1 MNFPQRTVQPAIEPV
16 TLSEAKTHL
25 RVDGNDEDAYI
36 ASLITVARTAAED
49 RTGRTLITSTWRY
62 TIDEFP
68 DAIPLANPPIISI
81 VSLQYKRDSDGV
93 IVTLD
98 SQDYLLDNVNQP
110 GWVVPAFG
118 KQWPATR
125 DEINSV
131 IVNYTA
137 GYGSSAA
144 SVPAPLKQWILLAI
158 GDMYDQ
164 SRSLSSERAMVPS
177 KFVDSLL
184 DPYRFFAL

>member
-25 RVDGNDEDAYI
+25 RVDDSAEDAYI
-36 ASLITVARTAAED
+36 TSLITVARTTAED
-49 RTGRTLITSTWRY
+49 RTGRTLITTTWRY

-68 DAIPLANPPIISI
+68 DAIPLANPPIISV
-81 VSLQYKRDSDGV
+81 VSLQYKRDSDGTV
-93 IVTLD
+93 VTLNGTE
-98 SQDYLLDNVNQP
+98 YLLDTVNQP
-110 GWVVPAFG
+110 GWIVPAFG

-131 IVNYTA
+131 IVTYTA
-137 GYGSSAA
+137 GYGTTAA
-144 SVPAPLKQWILLAI
+144 SVPAPLKQWILLAV